1 MSIWRFITQYLKPD
15 GKKKNR
21 TFWFFKWTIRWAVI
35 LSAGLFLFGCRE
47 SGKVQAV
54 ESIWK
59 WPNFLQNLLRSV
71 DINQRTTTTIYGVDP
86 KYLLYSFILTAI
98 VVSIPWLVVVILR
111 SRKITKLKRIIK
123 TLVVSID
130 GHDDI
135 KSIKRHS
142 KMVSKADNFYRKI
155 VDKYINR

>member
-1 MSIWRFITQYLKPD
+1 MLAKLTSLLRRLYKKEKGKP
-15 GKKKNR
+15 
-21 TFWFFKWTIRWAVI
+21 FWLFKWTIRWI
-35 LSAGLFLFGCRE
+35 LICALPILAGCAG
-47 SGKVQAV
+47 SGNVQAV

-86 KYLLYSFILTAI
+86 KYIIYAFILTTI

-111 SRKITKLKRIIK
+111 SRKIVKLKRIIK

-135 KSIKRHS
+135 KSVKRHS
-142 KMVSKADNFYRKI
+142 KMVSKADRFYRKI
-155 VDKYINR
+155 IDKYINI